1 MRDAAHLRAFA
12 LVEAVQSE
20 DHRGALL
27 QISTAEAEAAHW
39 PEVLFT
45 LAAARAI
52 NAIMREPD
60 WVAEALAR
68 VRDLAVDDSARGVS
82 EALNAVALAG
92 LGDVADVLVSAGRAV
107 ALLERG
113 QTPRERCFGLVV
125 VAAALNSLQLWEIV
139 DHLYALALEDEPS
152 ARDARQL
159 EAIAVNRVVAGT
171 EHALALL
178 AQGDTEAAYNRLAVV
193 RELVPFA
200 LEQDLR
206 PLWRHDVEAV
216 ADVGRVLLGQ
226 PPRRPLAE
234 HGALLR
240 SENDV
245 EVAPILE
252 AVAAYSAWRDDG
264 RTELAVGLDD
274 RLSIS
279 SGSATFV
286 AWVRATV
293 LSAGDEGPGPAAQR
307 ALAKLLSGRV
317 WQARGAVLS
326 AARAQIAAARRRAEH
341 ERLSLAVHTD
351 PLTGLLNRRRFDDW
365 LQRPGTVSPAAL
377 VLLDI
382 DGFKTVNDRFGHA
395 CGDEVLRR
403 VGSLLRGAVRPQDLA
418 VRQGGDEF
426 ALVFQGAD
434 LDPDSVQARAVEV
447 TDAIARE
454 DWERLAPGLSVRLS
468 VGAALICRDGESV
481 DGPELYRVAD
491 SALYRAKRERL
502 PPVLTEL

>member
-1 MRDAAHLRAFA
+1 MP
-12 LVEAVQSE
+12 VE
-20 DHRGALL
+20 
-27 QISTAEAEAAHW
+27 
-39 PEVLFT
+39 FT
-45 LAAARAI
+45 LAVARAI
-52 NAIMREPD
+52 SAIMREPER
-60 WVAEALAR
+60 VAEALRR
-68 VRDLAVDDSARGVS
+68 VAELAGDDSTRGVT
-82 EALNAVALAG
+82 EALNAVALAAS
-92 LGDVADVLVSAGRAV
+92 GDVTGVLIAAGRAL

-113 QTPRERCFGLVV
+113 QLARERCLGLVV

-139 DHLYALALEDEPS
+139 DELYTLALDDEQA

-159 EAIAVNRVVAGT
+159 EAVAVNRVVTGT

-178 AQGDTEAAYNRLAVV
+178 EQGDVDGTRDRLVSV
-193 RELVPFA
+193 REIVPFA

-234 HGALLR
+234 HRDLLR

-252 AVAAYSAWRDDG
+252 AVAAYTAWRDDG
-264 RTELAVGLDD
+264 GTELAAALDD

-293 LSAGDEGPGPAAQR
+293 LSARDDGPGPAAQR
-307 ALAKLLSGRV
+307 AQAELLSARL

-326 AARAQIAAARRRAEH
+326 AARAQIAAARRRAEL
-341 ERLSLAVHTD
+341 ERLSLAVQTD

-365 LQRPGTVSPAAL
+365 LQRPGTVGPAAL

-382 DGFKTVNDRFGHA
+382 DGFKTVNDRFGHV

-403 VGSLLRGAVRPQDLA
+403 VGLLLRGAVRPQDLA

-426 ALVFQGAD
+426 ALVLHGAD
-434 LDPDSVQARAVEV
+434 LDLDSVRARAVDV

-468 VGAALICRDGESV
+468 VGAALVRREGESV

-491 SALYRAKRERL
+491 SALYRAKREQL